1 MINKQQDWYTANK
14 THCKSGY
21 LVIKQTF
28 TKEFQELQKKWRERG
43 RIPGIIYKMA
53 SGESCDDMTIV
64 GEGFGI
70 MEGQF
75 KITSGA
81 FNPAHGDDYHDN
93 TVYMHPDSAR
103 YVKSLAEARRT

>member
-1 MINKQQDWYTANK
+1 M
-14 THCKSGY
+14 
-21 LVIKQTF
+21 VIKQTF

>member
-81 FNPAHGDDYHDN
+81 FNPAHGDDYHNN
-93 TVYMHPDSAR
+93 TVNMHPDSAR